1 MESKDKT
8 QEKAEA
14 FALLIA
20 FCAGHLIGS
29 NLLIMVGI

>member
-1 MESKDKT
+1 MDKT
-8 QEKAEA
+8 QQRIEA

-29 NLLIMVGI
+29 NITIMVGI